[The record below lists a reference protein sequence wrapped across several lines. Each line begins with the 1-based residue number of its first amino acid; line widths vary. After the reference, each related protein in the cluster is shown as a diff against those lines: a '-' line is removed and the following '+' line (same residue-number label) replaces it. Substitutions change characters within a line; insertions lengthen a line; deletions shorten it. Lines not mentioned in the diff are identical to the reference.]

1 MYAVQALLLIAVAL
15 PCHAQITACSPA
27 TGPNDERAVKIAT
40 LNAVSA
46 DVRARFRPET
56 AGSMQISNEAL
67 RTEISSV
74 VSAKLKNATVVR
86 RDFVT
91 EEGRNP
97 RLCVEVV
104 IRDDAP
110 AAR

>member
-1 MYAVQALLLIAVAL
+1 MYAAHTLLLVAAVL
-15 PCHAQITACSPA
+15 PCHAQVTACSPA

-46 DVRARFRPET
+46 EVRARFRPET
-56 AGSMQISNEAL
+56 AGSMQISNDAL
-67 RTEISSV
+67 RREITSV
-74 VSAKLKNATVVR
+74 VSAKLQNATVVR
-86 RDFVT
+86 REFVA

-97 RLCVEVV
+97 RMCVEVV
-104 IRDDAP
+104 VRDDAP